1 MLFFPLA
8 KPKKVQITL
17 QSFPTCDH
25 KKINSSNGRE
35 RVTEISPRRPGGDFK
50 KCRYETRKLRENR
63 KKSYTMASCLLQ
75 KSSLLNYTVR
85 KHTAKRQRERE
96 RENTRAHP
104 GDLSVPSELLK
115 RTRANFLRIPRNKS
129 IIGRRSARE
138 RERER
143 EQNASL
149 GIIFLRR

>member
-8 KPKKVQITL
+8 KLKKVQITL

-129 IIGRRSARE
+129 SIIGRRSARE
-138 RERER
+138 RKSKTRR
-143 EQNASL
+143 L
-149 GIIFLRR
+149 GLFFYGAE